1 MNLAQTQ
8 YSGLK
13 QTDEE
18 YKRKFDKSIT
28 PFKEELVRDINAQL
42 FFLTMSYLC

>member
-13 QTDEE
+13 QTDEK